1 VESVLHVIGKEDML
15 TLTENASTIVKD
27 IATQSGGEGVGLRI
41 TADPTAEASLS
52 LTVTTS
58 DHAEPGDQVV
68 EQAGATV
75 YLEDQVAEALSEMVL
90 DAGVD
95 QAGNVEFALGQQA

>member
-1 VESVLHVIGKEDML
+1 VEGVLYVIRKATML

-27 IATQSGGEGVGLRI
+27 IASRTGGDGAGLRI
-41 TADPTAEASLS
+41 ATDPALDASFSVTA
-52 LTVTTS
+52 S

-75 YLEDQVAEALSEMVL
+75 YLENQAADALSDKVL

-95 QAGNVEFALGQQA
+95 QAGNVQFAIGQQT